1 MIQSDRAPKSKVFPP
16 KELAREEERSD
27 IIDPRLALAYH
38 AEPDRE
44 GKGVGFVVHA
54 CVQGSWGGRER
65 NDEGSERGG
74 GKWYELRDCPS
85 RHIMIKIC
93 DDCGSRSCS
102 SRRKTALDVHTC
114 VVHVG
119 HFTPF
124 FLANVSSLSRTHTR
138 VAKTN
143 DVS

>member
-1 MIQSDRAPKSKVFPP
+1 MG
-16 KELAREEERSD
+16 
-27 IIDPRLALAYH
+27 
-38 AEPDRE
+38 
-44 GKGVGFVVHA
+44 GKGLGLAGHAYVHA
-54 CVQGSWGGRER
+54 TWGGSEIFY
-65 NDEGSERGG
+65 EGSERVD
-74 GKWYELRDCPS
+74 GKWYELRDYPS
-85 RHIMIKIC
+85 GQIMIKIC
-93 DDCGSRSCS
+93 DDCGSLSCS